1 MKKQLI
7 AIAGVVALL
16 SGCAGVH
23 CDRCYSPKCG
33 EKAYVL
39 DDTTAYFAL
48 NSAKI
53 TAKDT
58 SGLDKI
64 VQRLNNN
71 QAEKATLNGYTDSTG
86 TEAYNLKLSERRA
99 QSVKNY
105 LTKGGVAA
113 DRITTKGYGETD
125 FVATNETPEGRA
137 KNRRVEIIIK

>member
-16 SGCAGVH
+16 SGCAGVQ
-23 CDRCYSPKCG
+23 CDRCYSPKCS
-33 EKAYVL
+33 KAAYVL

-58 SGLDKI
+58 TGLDKI

-71 QAEKATLNGYTDSTG
+71 PAEKATLNGYTDSTG

-99 QSVKNY
+99 QSVKKY

-125 FVATNETPEGRA
+125 FVATNETAEGRA
-137 KNRRVEIIIK
+137 KNRRVEILIK